1 MPAVEKIT
9 REELYNHL
17 VSLDTTARHLRF
29 GFSPSNESIDAYTNS
44 IPRGD
49 FLFGIRSDI
58 DDDVVSSAIHLAID
72 GDVAELGIS
81 TLESARRKGYAE
93 RLLRYGI
100 DILRNRQIYQM
111 YSVCLPENWPLLK
124 LIQKLNI
131 ISIKNDEGDRQAN
144 ISIPMAGLDSIFS
157 EIQNEQMVIIDR
169 SMKPWASMWSAMLR
183 ELKKNGR

>member
-17 VSLDTTARHLRF
+17 VSLDPTARHLRF
-29 GFSPSNESIDAYTNS
+29 GFSPSDASIEGYTDN
-44 IPRGD
+44 IDDGD
-49 FLFGIRSDI
+49 FLYGIRSNI
-58 DDDVVSSAIHLAID
+58 TDDVVSSAIHLAID
-72 GDVAELGIS
+72 GDIAELGIS
-81 TLESARRKGYAE
+81 TLDSARRRGYAE
-93 RLLRYGI
+93 RLLRYGV

-131 ISIKNDEGDRQAN
+131 ISIKNEEGDKQAN
-144 ISIPMAGLDSIFS
+144 ISIPMAGLDSFYN

-169 SMKPWASMWSAMLR
+169 SMRPWATMWSAMLQ